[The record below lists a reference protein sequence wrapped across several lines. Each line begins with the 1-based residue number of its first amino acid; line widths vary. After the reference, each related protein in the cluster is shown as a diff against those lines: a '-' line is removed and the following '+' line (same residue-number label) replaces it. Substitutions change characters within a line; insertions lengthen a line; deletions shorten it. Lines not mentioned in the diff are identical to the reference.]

1 MNQSLA
7 AKTALTPVRALTQ
20 YILNEFSVDGAHML
34 VMGYG
39 ENSYFGFG
47 KYRGELDVNFLGYKH
62 FISEIEDKISERPEY
77 LSFLCLTSYIGA
89 LPPDEG
95 KILRF
100 DELREPK
107 RRYGWLV
114 NESLVR
120 PLSAASL
127 KSMVP
132 KERKVKL
139 TSSDTPRSLLF
150 ES

>member
-1 MNQSLA
+1 MNPSI
-7 AKTALTPVRALTQ
+7 TALSPVRTLTE

-47 KYRGELDVNFLGYKH
+47 KYRGELDINFLGYRN
-62 FISEIEDKISERPEY
+62 FVSQIEDKISERPEY
-77 LSFLCLTSYIGA
+77 LSFLCLTSYVGA
-89 LPPDEG
+89 LPPEDG

-100 DELREPK
+100 ADLREPK
-107 RRYGWLV
+107 RRYGWLL
-114 NESLVR
+114 NESVVR
-120 PLSAASL
+120 PLSASSL

-139 TSSDTPRSLLF
+139 SSSSTPRSLRF
-150 ES
+150 